1 MDTLAGV
8 AIKYGVEVA
17 DIKRMNSLVTDLQMF
32 ALKSLKIPV
41 SLAMS
46 SLLGYYGLSSPEN
59 DPKGEGTEMAVYGA
73 QISEPSYNS
82 HQRSRSLVNGFLL
95 ENGHSVQGAA
105 IVEATENCETD
116 RSGSEKPVRRRQKID
131 VESPELSLK
140 EDSDGAFSGKTEK
153 SLAPR
158 PKSINRLDFD
168 SGFLAAS
175 PMGDSILAN
184 GVKKSSS
191 TSNLLESEGSSSMW
205 LTSKWAMKP
214 DATSK
219 PLFDGL
225 PRPITFRRN
234 KAAMD

>member
-1 MDTLAGV
+1 MGQQPQADFLESFRSHE
-8 AIKYGVEVA
+8 IKTPQ
-17 DIKRMNSLVTDLQMF
+17 RR
-32 ALKSLKIPV
+32 V

-46 SLLGYYGLSSPEN
+46 SLLGYYGLASPEN

-73 QISEPSYNS
+73 QISEPSYES
-82 HQRSRSLVNGFLL
+82 HNKSRNLVNGFPL

-131 VESPELSLK
+131 VESPSRVPELSLK

-168 SGFLAAS
+168 SGFLAAI
-175 PMGDSILAN
+175 PMGDSFLAN

-205 LTSKWAMKP
+205 LTPKWPMKP
-214 DATSK
+214 DAASK

-225 PRPITFRRN
+225 PKPITFRRN